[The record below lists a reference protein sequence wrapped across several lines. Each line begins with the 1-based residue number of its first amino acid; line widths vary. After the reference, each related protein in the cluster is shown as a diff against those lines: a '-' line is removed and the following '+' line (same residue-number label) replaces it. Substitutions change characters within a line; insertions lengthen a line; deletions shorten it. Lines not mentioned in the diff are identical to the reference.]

1 MAETKQ
7 LWKYFLFI
15 FLASFLIINWN
26 EVSLVFNY
34 FNYKVIWERISN
46 PSAIPYDREELPT
59 EINASNSEENTK
71 ENGKENFKGN
81 FLEIPK
87 IEVLAPII
95 LSKATE
101 EKELEK
107 TLKRGVLLYPDSVLP
122 GEKGQTIILGHSA
135 PPNWPDINYDRVF
148 NNLDKLEKGDEV
160 IVYFEQKKYLFEV
173 FEKKIFLPKEEE
185 EILATDEENGSSL
198 ILLTCWPP
206 GKDFKRL
213 AVLTNLL
220 K

>member
-1 MAETKQ
+1 MKEARQ
-7 LWKYFLFI
+7 LWKFFVFFFLI
-15 FLASFLIINWN
+15 SFLIINFN

-34 FNYKVIWERISN
+34 FNYKVIWERISK
-46 PSAIPYDREELPT
+46 PSAILHDREELPT

-71 ENGKENFKGN
+71 ESSKENFKEN

-87 IEVLAPII
+87 IGVLAPII

-107 TLKRGVLLYPDSVLP
+107 TLKRGVLLYPDSVRP
-122 GEKGQTIILGHSA
+122 GEKGKTIILGHSA

-160 IVYFEQKKYLFEV
+160 VVYFNQKKYLFEV

-185 EILATDEENGSSL
+185 EILATDERGSSL

-213 AVLTNLL
+213 AVLTKLL